1 MNDTRIRSNPTSDT
15 RAHEAIPEAQSRALE
30 RRHALDQQQRSYRK
44 PGVSPYPTRQR
55 PPA

>member
-1 MNDTRIRSNPTSDT
+1 MNDTRTRSTPTSEA
-15 RAHEAIPEAQSRALE
+15 RVYEAIPEAQSRALE

-44 PGVSPYPTRQR
+44 PGASPYPPRHR

>member
-1 MNDTRIRSNPTSDT
+1 MNDTRTRSNPTSDT
-15 RAHEAIPEAQSRALE
+15 RSYEAIPEAQSRALE

-44 PGVSPYPTRQR
+44 PGGAPYPTRQR